1 MNKALDIAIDEYVS
15 PVAITGSL
23 KMKLSEVS
31 KLMREKGFRHMPIL
45 KDNKPVGIISDR
57 DISLLDSLEDLSD
70 VSVEDVMVRD
80 PYCAYA
86 GTSIAE
92 VAFEMSSRKIGSA
105 LILTKEGDLDG
116 IFTSIDG
123 LNALIEIVRGDTV

>member
-1 MNKALDIAIDEYVS
+1 MSKPLDITIDEYVS
-15 PVAITGSL
+15 PVSVTGTAQ
-23 KMKLSEVS
+23 MKLSEVT
-31 KLMREKGFRHMPIL
+31 KLMREGGFRHIPIL

-70 VSVEDVMVRD
+70 LSVEDVMVKE
-80 PYCAYA
+80 PYCAYT
-86 GTSIAE
+86 GTSIGE

-105 LILTKEGDLDG
+105 LILTEEGNLDG

-123 LNALIEIVRGDTV
+123 LNALIEIVRGDL

>member
-1 MNKALDIAIDEYVS
+1 MSKPIDLLIDEYVS
-15 PVAITGSL
+15 PVSVTGT
-23 KMKLSEVS
+23 KDMKLSDVTN
-31 KLMREKGFRHMPIL
+31 LMREGGFRHLPIVED
-45 KDNKPVGIISDR
+45 KKPVGIISDR

-70 VSVEDVMVRD
+70 LTVEEVMVKD

-86 GTSIAE
+86 GTSIGE

-105 LILTKEGDLDG
+105 LILTNEGELDG

-123 LNALIEIVRGDTV
+123 LNALIEIVRGDL

>member
-1 MNKALDIAIDEYVS
+1 VSKPLDISIDEYVS
-15 PVAITGSL
+15 PVASTGTED
-23 KMKLSEVS
+23 MKLSDVT
-31 KLMREKGFRHMPIL
+31 KMMREGGFRHLPIV

-70 VSVEDVMVRD
+70 LTVGEVMVRE
-80 PYCAYA
+80 PYCAYS
-86 GTSIAE
+86 GTSISD

-105 LILTKEGDLDG
+105 LILTQEGELDG

-123 LNALIEIVRGDTV
+123 LNALIEIVRGDV